1 MSEIK
6 TLKKKK
12 TDIDLNI
19 LLFIF
24 VIGNKFNLI
33 LNKPV
38 GVQSESARIRHKKKT
53 TFIYNIYHKDRDR
66 DID

>member
-1 MSEIK
+1 MILQNNIVRVVRDK
-6 TLKKKK
+6 DIKKKK

-33 LNKPV
+33 LNKLV
-38 GVQSESARIRHKKKT
+38 GVQSESARIRHKKKQ
-53 TFIYNIYHKDRDR
+53 TFI
-66 DID
+66 